1 MVRTVEK
8 KYQIWLAGYYDDF
21 NGARAIP
28 DDENRPSD
36 TTYSAIKSHFG
47 SPMNGEAFL
56 NPRFRFS
63 VEERTDDAGLTT
75 NNFIATD
82 ANRYLQNDG
91 IFEWLTH
98 DDTRLKRD
106 EWEGKAQLQYPDG
119 HIANRYKFDADSAY
133 GTSFY
138 QRFINGHNS
147 DASYLIP
154 IGDNDATF
162 GRAETLEYT
171 TTNYNNKKAGTNT
184 ATDTKKTFMQRGHLA
199 GVFMGEVL
207 ALDAATPSDTTTPK
221 NTFQEIYS
229 PAKKPFL
236 CIQSTRQNF
245 NSDSP
250 TTPTLIYDGPLNTRL
265 DGDIF
270 TARIALQ
277 SMMVTGAWSDIG
289 VKFEVGFAASQAG
302 LLSDTGYTGT
312 PAIDF
317 TLDLADIS
325 YDTSVY
331 VGEATND
338 NVWLD
343 IDFVFD
349 IRAGDRF
356 KILYETPFVD
366 GQQIRNGSIL
376 MAEFYNQNNRYTA
389 IRYKGR
395 NKKWEYFNDDGK
407 SLEKAFLR
415 APLDFA
421 YVSSHFNP
429 NRRHPILNTIRAHNG
444 VDYAAKRGTPIRA
457 TGEGVIQSVGW
468 KSGYGRTIVIR
479 HGGEITT
486 LYAHLEKYHSSISK
500 GMKVSQGQTIGYVG
514 DSGLATAPHLHY
526 EFRIGDK
533 RTDPLKVALP
543 SASPVDNSEMNL
555 FKIQRNNYMQISDQL
570 LSKDPN
576 EKLFR

>member
-1 MVRTVEK
+1 M
-8 KYQIWLAGYYDDF
+8 
-21 NGARAIP
+21 
-28 DDENRPSD
+28 S
-36 TTYSAIKSHFG
+36 TYKPNIRILPFIFIAVFVI
-47 SPMNGEAFL
+47 L
-56 NPRFRFS
+56 LIY
-63 VEERTDDAGLTT
+63 DAGLEQEELVPEVISEPLSI
-75 NNFIATD
+75 NI
-82 ANRYLQNDG
+82 QNDQNIQSRDIHIVEQG
-91 IFEWLTH
+91 ENLSLIFEKYKVSLN
-98 DDTRLKRD
+98 DTYKIFREDKTGEVKSIRPKDRLEFISSGD
-106 EWEGKAQLQYPDG
+106 ELSKIIINKGPLLSYQINLFPE
-119 HIANRYKFDADSAY
+119 IAIKKIEKKPELINFFKTGLIDS
-133 GTSFY
+133 SFY
-138 QRFINGHNS
+138 
-147 DASYLIP
+147 
-154 IGDNDATF
+154 
-162 GRAETLEYT
+162 
-171 TTNYNNKKAGTNT
+171 
-184 ATDTKKTFMQRGHLA
+184 LA
-199 GVFMGEVL
+199 GL
-207 ALDAATPSDTTTPK
+207 KS
-221 NTFQEIYS
+221 EIPES
-229 PAKKPFL
+229 V
-236 CIQSTRQNF
+236 I
-245 NSDSP
+245 
-250 TTPTLIYDGPLNTRL
+250 
-265 DGDIF
+265 
-270 TARIALQ
+270 
-277 SMMVTGAWSDIG
+277 M
-289 VKFEVGFAASQAG
+289 
-302 LLSDTGYTGT
+302 
-312 PAIDF
+312 
-317 TLDLADIS
+317 DLAYIF
-325 YDTSVY
+325 
-331 VGEATND
+331 G
-338 NVWLD
+338 WD

-366 GQQIRNGSIL
+366 GQQIENGSIL

-486 LYAHLEKYHSSISK
+486 LYAHLEKYHSSISR

-526 EFRIGDK
+526 EFRIGEK

-543 SASPVDNSEMNL
+543 SASPINKSEMNL
-555 FKIQRNNYMQISDQL
+555 FKVQRNNYIQISDQL